1 MEDGIEQI
9 DPIAVFGV
17 AVLEPVDELAA
28 RIPDRGGD
36 EVEQVFPFVVDRLE
50 GAVIGQPRDIDAFG

>member
-28 RIPDRGGD
+28 RIPARACKTCGKS
-36 EVEQVFPFVVDRLE
+36 R
-50 GAVIGQPRDIDAFG
+50 